1 MRPTGTTRTLL
12 NASVIAFAL
21 ALISLPQ
28 KAHAQATAGV
38 GSDATPLP
46 AKSTRI
52 NISGLWTNYDSR
64 FAPDASGD
72 LKKSGLFAGFSR
84 DNFGAAD
91 LPVLTG
97 AQTNIRSLS
106 GLGNAFALSLG
117 KLEAQGEVNKSIVPL
132 QIDYGVTNR
141 LSLSL
146 MVPYVETRSANSF
159 VLNRGGL
166 GANVGQNPSRSISS
180 ALATN
185 TTVATQIESSRTL
198 LSAEMARCADT
209 SATGGG
215 CTAIR
220 ANPAAAQALLA
231 QAATFRTQLSQ
242 LYGTSAQRG
251 AVVVPVIQSA
261 AQTAIEAKLAALR
274 ESFVGFSASSLD
286 GTTKPV
292 GASVVYATG
301 ALQGIVKDT
310 AFGLD
315 YDTLAIGGRAGMGDV
330 ELSANLLL
338 LNTLGNSQFDR
349 LNLSRKGVRTLV
361 SGGWRFGTA
370 TGGRSGNPFDLPT
383 GDGANA
389 VLLRSTTD
397 FIWSRRLWI
406 SGTVRYAKPLADNVV
421 TRFRAISDSTLFRP
435 SLSLPAERK
444 LGAHT
449 EIEIAP
455 RFGIGRSFGLSAAYR
470 LTRQDASTLQTTFTD
485 IDAAALYGPDLIS
498 TTATTVQS
506 VFFGASYSTLNAF
519 VRGKSRWPLEV
530 VYSHGLVV
538 GASGDVV
545 PATVSDRIELR
556 IYTRFPRR

>member
-1 MRPTGTTRTLL
+1 MRASLVACSVALTLM
-12 NASVIAFAL
+12 STSAL
-21 ALISLPQ
+21 
-28 KAHAQATAGV
+28 AQATAGV

-46 AKSTRI
+46 AKSARI

-64 FAPDASGD
+64 FAPDANGD
-72 LKKSGLFAGFSR
+72 QKKSGLFSGFSR
-84 DNFGAAD
+84 DNLGVAD

-97 AQTNIRSLS
+97 AQNNIRTLS
-106 GLGNAFALSLG
+106 GLGDAFALSLG
-117 KLEAQGEVNKSIVPL
+117 KLEAQGDVNKSIVPL

-146 MVPYVETRSANSF
+146 MVPYVETRSASSF

-166 GANVGQNPSRSISS
+166 GANVGQNPSRTISS

-185 TTVATQIESSRTL
+185 TTVTTQIESSRAL
-198 LSAEMARCADT
+198 LTAEVARCADT

-220 ANPAAAQALLA
+220 ANPSAAQSLLA
-231 QAATFRTQLSQ
+231 QAAAFRLQLSQ

-251 AVVVPVIQSA
+251 AVVVPVVKSA

-274 ESFVGFSASSLD
+274 ESFVAFGSNGLD

-292 GASVVYATG
+292 GASTVYATG
-301 ALQGIVKDT
+301 ALQGIAKDS

-330 ELSANLLL
+330 ELSANFLL

-389 VLLRSTTD
+389 LLLRSTTD
-397 FIWSRRLWI
+397 FIWSRRLWV

-421 TRFRAISDSTLFRP
+421 TRFRSISDSTLFRP
-435 SLSLPAERK
+435 SLTLPAERK

-470 LTRQDASTLQTTFTD
+470 LARQDASTLQTTFAD
-485 IDAAALYGPDLIS
+485 VSDAESFGPDLIS
-498 TTATTVQS
+498 TTAATVQS

-519 VRGKSRWPLEV
+519 VRGKSRWPLEI
-530 VYSHGLVV
+530 VYSHGLVI

-545 PATVSDRIELR
+545 PATISDRIELR